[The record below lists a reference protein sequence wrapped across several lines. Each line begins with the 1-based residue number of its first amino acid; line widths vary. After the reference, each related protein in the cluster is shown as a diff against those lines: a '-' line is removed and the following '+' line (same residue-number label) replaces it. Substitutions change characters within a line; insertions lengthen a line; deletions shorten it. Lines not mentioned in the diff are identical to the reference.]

1 MKGPTSET
9 RENYLRVFILLCI
22 TNFCLFGAYANG
34 SYTANEYGYSHFQ
47 NQLFPYT
54 SKSNN
59 SEKSLCET
67 NTSSQTYKDEQAV
80 QSVVSR
86 WGLYISLAQGLPLV
100 LSSMMFSS
108 MSDSMGRK
116 PFMFIGAIG
125 IFMKHLLM
133 TLAIV
138 FDWNI
143 YLFVPFTLIEG
154 VCGSWVIELAIAMSV
169 VADITSAGKSRSFYI
184 TVFSFVFGIGFS
196 VGTFVSG
203 YIVTLLG
210 YDYSMAASCVVA
222 GIAVVV
228 NSCIPESLTIS
239 HRKENKFSF
248 IGNIKD
254 IVNFYT
260 KDDPDSTTS
269 TRFRYITSVL
279 AFFFIMMAKLGIF
292 AIESFYLLGFPYCF
306 TPEKISIFETVK
318 VCCGEIVI
326 LVGIKLM
333 QQCMADEFI
342 AVIGTASSIAM
353 FILFGIAPSD
363 IYLYIGV
370 AVGCLGLAAI
380 PILRGIMSKMTPPH
394 KQGVLFG
401 SISVVENI
409 CNLTSSVMAGAIYS
423 ETVSFYRGTA
433 YLVFAGFMTVALLLF
448 LVMIKDSRK
457 SNYRK
462 DYKILQ

>member
-1 MKGPTSET
+1 MKGATSET
-9 RENYLRVFILLCI
+9 REDYLRVFIPLCI
-22 TNFCLFGAYANG
+22 TNFCLFGAYMNG
-34 SYTANEYGYSHFQ
+34 SYTAYEYGYSHFQ
-47 NQLFPYT
+47 NQLFPHT
-54 SKSNN
+54 SESNS

-67 NTSSQTYKDEQAV
+67 NTSSQAYKDEQAV
-80 QSVVSR
+80 QSVVAR

-116 PFMFIGAIG
+116 PFMFIGAVG
-125 IFMKHLLM
+125 IFLKQLLM

-169 VADITSAGKSRSFYI
+169 VADLTTAGKSRSFYI
-184 TVFSFVFGIGFS
+184 AVYSFVFGFGFS
-196 VGTFVSG
+196 VGTFISG

-228 NSCIPESLTIS
+228 NCCIPESLTIR

-248 IGNIKD
+248 IGNLKD
-254 IVNFYT
+254 IVNFYIR
-260 KDDPDSTTS
+260 DDPESPTS
-269 TRFRYITSVL
+269 TRFKYITSIL

-292 AIESFYLLGFPYCF
+292 AIEAFYLLGFPYCF
-306 TPEKISIFETVK
+306 TPEKISVFETVK
-318 VCCGEIVI
+318 ACCAEIVI
-326 LVGIKLM
+326 LLGIKLM
-333 QQCMADEFI
+333 QQCMGDEFI
-342 AVIGTASSIAM
+342 AVIATATSVAM
-353 FILFGIAPSD
+353 LILFGIAPSD
-363 IYLYIGV
+363 IYLYIAA
-370 AVGCLGLAAI
+370 AVGCFGMDAI
-380 PILRGIMSKMTPPH
+380 PIHRGIMSKMTPSH

-401 SISVVENI
+401 SISVVENV

-433 YLVFAGFMTVALLLF
+433 YLVFAGFMTVALLL
-448 LVMIKDSRK
+448 L
-457 SNYRK
+457 
-462 DYKILQ
+462 L